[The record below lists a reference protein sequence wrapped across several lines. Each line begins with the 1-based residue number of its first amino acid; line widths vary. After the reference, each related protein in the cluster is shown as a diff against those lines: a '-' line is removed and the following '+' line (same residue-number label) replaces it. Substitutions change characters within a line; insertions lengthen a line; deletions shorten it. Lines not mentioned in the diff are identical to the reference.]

1 MTVSFEHAAYTIPE
15 DEVGEAIK
23 VKLSADP
30 ERVVEITL
38 EFTTEQDGA
47 TDDDYS
53 LDDDPDAMDA
63 LTLTFEEGEEE
74 QSFTFKSL
82 TDNDDDD
89 GETVTITFADTV
101 ATPLPDRVDRGDY
114 E

>member
-1 MTVSFEHAAYTIPE
+1 MSFEQAAYTIPE
-15 DEVGEAIK
+15 GTDKAIK

-30 ERVVEITL
+30 ERDVMIAL
-38 EFTTEQDGA
+38 EFTTELDGA
-47 TDDDYS
+47 TDADYS
-53 LDDDPDAMDA
+53 LDDDPDATA

-89 GETVTITFADTV
+89 GETVTITFVDSPR
-101 ATPLPDRVDRGDY
+101 PLRYRIG
-114 E
+114 